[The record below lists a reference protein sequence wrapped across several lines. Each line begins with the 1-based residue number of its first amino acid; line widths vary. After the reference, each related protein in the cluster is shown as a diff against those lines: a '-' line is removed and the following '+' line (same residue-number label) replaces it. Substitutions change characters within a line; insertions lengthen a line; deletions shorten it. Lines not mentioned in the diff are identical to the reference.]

1 MCCFFLGVTDVTN
14 LLHNFAH
21 FCFCTGWRRLIECL
35 KLQVVFRKKATNHR
49 ALLHK
54 MTHQDKASYDSTPPC
69 IRICGIG
76 SWITKIPSRTNPKEW
91 VTFVIWMSH
100 GISHRASDGTWL
112 GLRCHMTASDVTWG
126 KRMNVSHIWC
136 RSRAANVCTKMGTTL
151 YPNAT
156 WEWVCCSV
164 LQCVAVCC
172 TVLQWDSVSCSVL
185 QYQNTTYE
193 WVSFGRTSHVSD
205 EAVMSLIKESSL

>member
-126 KRMNVSHIWC
+126 KRMNVSHIWSWWVILC
-136 RSRAANVCTKMGTTL
+136 KRALWLVAFLRKRCDMRKDNECVTHLMQESRC
-151 YPNAT
+151 
-156 WEWVCCSV
+156 
-164 LQCVAVCC
+164 
-172 TVLQWDSVSCSVL
+172 
-185 QYQNTTYE
+185 
-193 WVSFGRTSHVSD
+193 
-205 EAVMSLIKESSL
+205 